1 MSKSNTKQQNRNNWA
16 FTLIALAGLLLWWLF
31 KQNRRKDQVIHELRK
46 EKNDIYNELREINSI
61 IDQSMDLTAEVKV
74 KIRNLI
80 NENQTIEESV
90 RSELLQAFILIQ
102 VQLSSKALLCLAK
115 IIENSLRVIFAN
127 DGVYAQKYRADRFV
141 DLLNHAKDTGVLD
154 RDEFHYANG
163 IRELR
168 NQEAHTLNVER
179 DDSWKISSLLVA
191 TSIIIK
197 LEGKKPKGLLAG
209 LHTLSLESN

>member
-1 MSKSNTKQQNRNNWA
+1 MSKNDTKQQNRNNWA
-16 FTLIALAGLLLWWLF
+16 FTIIALAGFLLWWLF
-31 KQNRRKDQVIHELRK
+31 KQNRKKDQVIHELRN
-46 EKNDIYNELREINSI
+46 EKDDMSNELNEINDI
-61 IDQSMDLTAEVKV
+61 IDQSLDLTAEVKV
-74 KIRNLI
+74 KIRKLI
-80 NENQTIEESV
+80 NEKQVIEESV

-115 IIENSLRVIFAN
+115 IIENSLKVIFAN
-127 DGVYAQKYRADRFV
+127 DTTYTQKYKANRFV

-179 DDSWKISSLLVA
+179 DDSWNVSSLLVA

-197 LEGKKPKGLLAG
+197 LEEKKPKGLWAG
-209 LHTLSLESN
+209 LHTLSLES